1 MADSAGLTDGV
12 ATPLRTVWFRCG
24 IAVAAVSIAAIINEA
39 GSRYAAADMPAN
51 SFPVAILLVAVL
63 GGFWAGL
70 LATGLAAAVGI
81 FVMQPALVDIAYPQ
95 AVRQLAVILMEGVM
109 LSGIGADLD
118 SVHRLRTR
126 SWPARYGAALVVIAF
141 VLALKLAILDTVS
154 RDYPFGLL
162 FAAVAGA
169 AWAGGFGPSLV
180 VTAIAAVAADRFWL
194 KPPHAVGWP
203 GEPTVR
209 LLMFGAKGAVL
220 GLAGTYIYDAWS
232 AAGRQWTQR
241 ATAATRYRHLLETI
255 RDYAVFQLD
264 TDGRVATWNAG
275 AARILGWAETT
286 ALGRLFSDF
295 STSQDRASGSPTAEL
310 KEAATT
316 GRSERLGW
324 RERADGSRF
333 WAEVVITVGSD
344 GPGYAVVLRD
354 VSARRQAEEAGRV
367 SDEKTRQA
375 QRLEAVGRLA
385 GGIAHDF
392 NNLLTIILGN
402 LDLIL
407 EHDAP
412 AEMHKSLLDDVR
424 DAGRRAAVLT
434 RQLLA
439 FSRREPAT
447 LERIDLNVIVA
458 DMGSMLRRVIAEHI
472 KLTTD
477 LRPGL
482 GPVLA
487 DPGQIEQV
495 ILNLVV
501 NARDAMPKG
510 GALTIRTGETDI
522 TAQDLPPDAESP
534 PGRYVVLA
542 VTDTGHG
549 MDAAT
554 RARIFEPFFT
564 TKDVGKGTGLGL
576 ATVYGNVKQANGW
589 VTVDSRP
596 GAGSSFRVFL
606 PRVDG
611 EAATAVSPM
620 PAEPRPRGSE
630 TILLVEDEAALRDLA
645 RRALE
650 SAGYTVLSCPDGQA
664 ALVASRH
671 FSGPIDLVV
680 TDLVMPLM
688 NGRDLAVQ
696 LRGQR
701 PGLPVLLMSGYSE
714 STLANLSGPLPGEEL
729 LDKPFLPDDLIKKVR
744 ELLDQ
749 DVSFG

>member
-1 MADSAGLTDGV
+1 MADSARLADCAAAPTST
-12 ATPLRTVWFRCG
+12 AWFRCG
-24 IAVAAVSIAAIINEA
+24 IAVAAVSVAAIVNEA
-39 GSRYAAADMPAN
+39 GSRYAAADTPAN
-51 SFPVAILLVAVL
+51 CFPVAILLAAVL
-63 GGFWAGL
+63 GSVRAGL
-70 LATGLAAAVGI
+70 LATALAAVVGM
-81 FVMQPALVDIAYPQ
+81 FVMQPPMIGVAHPQ
-95 AVRQLAVILMEGVM
+95 AVRQLAVFLLEGVM

-126 SWPARYGAALVVIAF
+126 AWPARYGAALVVIAIA
-141 VLALKLAILDTVS
+141 LGLKLALLDSVS

-162 FAAVAGA
+162 FAAVAAA
-169 AWAGGFGPSLV
+169 AWAGGLGPSLL
-180 VTAIAAVAADRFWL
+180 VTALAAIAVDRFWL
-194 KPPHAVGWP
+194 APRHDFGWP
-203 GEPTVR
+203 GEQTIR
-209 LLMFGAKGAVL
+209 LFVFGVKGAVL
-220 GLAGTYIYDAWS
+220 GLACTYLYDAWT
-232 AAGRQWTQR
+232 AAGRQWGHR
-241 ATAATRYRHLLETI
+241 ATVAHQYRRLLETI

-275 AARILGWAETT
+275 AARILGWPEVT
-286 ALGRLFSDF
+286 ALGRRFADF
-295 STSQDRASGSPTAEL
+295 STAEDRTAGGPDAEL
-310 KEAATT
+310 REAANT
-316 GRSERLGW
+316 GRSERMGW

-333 WAEVVITVGSD
+333 WAEVVITAGGD

-354 VSARRQAEEAGRV
+354 TSDRRQAEEAGRV
-367 SDEKTRQA
+367 NEEQARQA

-412 AEMHKSLLDDVR
+412 SEIHNTLLGDVR

-439 FSRREPAT
+439 FSRREPAA
-447 LERIDLNVIVA
+447 LQRIDLNAIVA

-472 KLTTD
+472 TLATE

-482 GPVLA
+482 SPVLA

-510 GALTIRTGETDI
+510 GTLTIRTGEADV
-522 TAQDLPPDAESP
+522 TARDLPPDAESP
-534 PGRYVVLA
+534 PGRYVVLT
-542 VTDTGHG
+542 VIDTGHG

-564 TKDVGKGTGLGL
+564 TKEIGKGTGLGL
-576 ATVYGNVKQANGW
+576 ATVYGNVKQAKGW

-606 PRVDG
+606 PRAEGQAV
-611 EAATAVSPM
+611 AAVSPM
-620 PAEPRPRGSE
+620 PAEPQPRGSE
-630 TILLVEDEAALRDLA
+630 TILLVEDEAALRELA

-664 ALVASRH
+664 ALEASRH
-671 FSGPIDLVV
+671 YSGPIDLVV

-688 NGRDLAVQ
+688 NGRHLAAE

-701 PGLPVLLMSGYSE
+701 PGLPVLFMSGYSE

-729 LDKPFLPDDLIKKVR
+729 LDKPFLPDDLTKKVR
-744 ELLDQ
+744 EMLDRQ
-749 DVSFG
+749 